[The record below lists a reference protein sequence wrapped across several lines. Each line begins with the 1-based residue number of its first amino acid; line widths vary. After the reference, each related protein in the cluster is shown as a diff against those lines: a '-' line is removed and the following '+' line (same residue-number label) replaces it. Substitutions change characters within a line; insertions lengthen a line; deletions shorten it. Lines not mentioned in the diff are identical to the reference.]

1 MNIGKQDIMFAR
13 AIWPTHLRHC
23 RRYEGM
29 ALYHGALHLRADLHW
44 RAKEGR
50 SQVHDAIL
58 LQ

>member
-1 MNIGKQDIMFAR
+1 
-13 AIWPTHLRHC
+13 
-23 RRYEGM
+23 M